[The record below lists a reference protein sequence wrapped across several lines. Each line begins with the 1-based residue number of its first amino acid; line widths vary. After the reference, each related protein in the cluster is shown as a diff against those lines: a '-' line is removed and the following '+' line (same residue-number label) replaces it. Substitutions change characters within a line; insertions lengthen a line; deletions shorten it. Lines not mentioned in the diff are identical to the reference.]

1 MKQRAPIAAIVLAAL
16 AVALGAVPAAVA
28 DGHDGR
34 CDKGRIVFTRFGDD
48 GPNLFS
54 TDPCGGPATQV
65 TTTGAHHAD
74 ISPDGRWI
82 AYDSIPA
89 GQHTT
94 DVFVSAADGSGARDI
109 TNDPG
114 ENDLQPDFSP
124 DGRSIAYS
132 TGTNGVRDARIVV
145 QDLRSGRTRTITPV
159 LPDTEAFDPS
169 WSPSGRSIVFDT
181 LTPSGPS
188 YIWMVRSNGDDLHRI
203 TDDAADACQP
213 DWGPDGLIAYTG
225 GCDQIQTHLFL
236 RDPRGSHVRQL
247 TTDPDGGS
255 SQLPAFSPDGRS
267 LTFSK
272 FDAAFQ
278 DGDIWRLDLGSGV
291 QTDLVAGP
299 TLDYWSVWGRAQP

>member
-114 ENDLQPDFSP
+114 ENDLQPVECP
-124 DGRSIAYS
+124 AYGIAVA
-132 TGTNGVRDARIVV
+132 NAQEGVKAIAQWVCPSAEDEGVA
-145 QDLRSGRTRTITPV
+145 QV
-159 LPDTEAFDPS
+159 LEALLD
-169 WSPSGRSIVFDT
+169 
-181 LTPSGPS
+181 
-188 YIWMVRSNGDDLHRI
+188 
-203 TDDAADACQP
+203 
-213 DWGPDGLIAYTG
+213 
-225 GCDQIQTHLFL
+225 
-236 RDPRGSHVRQL
+236 
-247 TTDPDGGS
+247 
-255 SQLPAFSPDGRS
+255 
-267 LTFSK
+267 SK
-272 FDAAFQ
+272 
-278 DGDIWRLDLGSGV
+278 S
-291 QTDLVAGP
+291 
-299 TLDYWSVWGRAQP
+299 